1 MPSSSPSYEPTDA
14 SPEPASGEARF
25 EETFREHFA
34 YVWRSARALVGD
46 DLADDVT
53 QEAFL
58 VARRRMPEYEGPSMQ
73 AWLYGI
79 TRNVARNA
87 IRAAGRRAR
96 RNRAAATV
104 GEGLMPRW
112 VHVQDA
118 AMLMQAFLERL
129 PVPQREAFMLKELEG
144 LTASEI
150 SQATGAPMQTIYSR
164 VRAANQALLRF
175 REQLEQDGGGDES
188 A

>member
-1 MPSSSPSYEPTDA
+1 VPSSPTSCA
-14 SPEPASGEARF
+14 PRESSIEPASPDATFEA
-25 EETFREHFA
+25 TFREHFA

-46 DLADDVT
+46 NLADDVT

-58 VARRRMPEYEGPSMQ
+58 VARRRMSDYEGPSMQ

-96 RNRAAATV
+96 RSRGDPLSRDLT
-104 GEGLMPRW
+104 PRW
-112 VHVQDA
+112 VRVHDA
-118 AMLMQAFLERL
+118 ALLMQMFLDRL
-129 PVPQREAFMLKELEG
+129 SVPQREAFMLKELEG
-144 LTASEI
+144 LTGSEI
-150 SQATGAPMQTIYSR
+150 SQATGVPLQTVYSR
-164 VRAANQALLRF
+164 VQAANEALRRF
-175 REQLEQDGGGDES
+175 REQLERDGGGHES